1 MPSGVFRPYAGVS
14 TAVLLFTRTGSGGT
28 DTVWFYDMHSDGFS
42 LDDKRTPLPDSDL
55 PDILRRWKNRDA
67 EGERKRT
74 DRSFLVP
81 KAEIAENGYDLSINR
96 YREVT
101 YRAVE
106 YDPPHVI
113 LERLAALEEEIAGG
127 RRELEELLGC

>member
-1 MPSGVFRPYAGVS
+1 M
-14 TAVLLFTRTGSGGT
+14 
-28 DTVWFYDMHSDGFS
+28 
-42 LDDKRTPLPDSDL
+42 
-55 PDILRRWKNRDA
+55 
-67 EGERKRT
+67 
-74 DRSFLVP
+74 P

>member
-1 MPSGVFRPYAGVS
+1 
-14 TAVLLFTRTGSGGT
+14 
-28 DTVWFYDMHSDGFS
+28 
-42 LDDKRTPLPDSDL
+42 
-55 PDILRRWKNRDA
+55 
-67 EGERKRT
+67 
-74 DRSFLVP
+74 
-81 KAEIAENGYDLSINR
+81 
-96 YREVT
+96 VT